1 MGTRSRTRPLQDLR
15 TPAGK
20 AGVAGGK
27 VQPAQATPS
36 NGANTTRLMA
46 SLSLSHQDQGSSRG
60 QQRVTKEKEPRPKAE
75 AAAMLPPWIKSKTKT
90 GRAKATDQSD
100 EASLSTV
107 SSTPVRRSARIAAI
121 ARVHVPTPPR
131 YRSYQPSSP
140 SESDASSSSSLS
152 DLSDDEDDISRTA
165 QSDESDSDVQVV
177 VSPIASR
184 RDGGRSSRGP
194 RASGSSP
201 SKGKDRDILQ
211 GIRLAAQED
220 EYSGEWADAI
230 RRSGKSWVSWRSGT
244 DSDDVELEH

>member
-60 QQRVTKEKEPRPKAE
+60 QQRVTKEKGPRPKAE
-75 AAAMLPPWIKSKTKT
+75 AAATLPPWIKSKTKT
-90 GRAKATDQSD
+90 GLAKATNG
-100 EASLSTV
+100 EASPSIV

-131 YRSYQPSSP
+131 YRSYQSSSP

-152 DLSDDEDDISRTA
+152 DLSDDEDDVPQTA
-165 QSDESDSDVQVV
+165 QSDDSDSDVQVV
-177 VSPIASR
+177 ISPIASR
-184 RDGGRSSRGP
+184 RDGRRSSRGP

-201 SKGKDRDILQ
+201 SKGKDRDTLQ
-211 GIRLAAQED
+211 SIRLAAQED
-220 EYSGEWADAI
+220 E
-230 RRSGKSWVSWRSGT
+230 
-244 DSDDVELEH
+244 